1 MPEQIKRKAVNYS
14 VACNNLI
21 YANSGMY
28 CVEMEMEQFASKYA
42 AYNKC
47 QMVYMFLKSIIDET
61 NRKIKD
67 KTASLE
73 KDKAKREQELDTKKR
88 ELIDTIGRDSQ
99 NAIRR
104 FDKDSKSYISQYVKD
119 NMKYEIDAEELGK
132 SDDTLNAENEEN
144 ANYSSYEQDYETAKN
159 NRVKNFFSN
168 LGALMKH
175 DLSEDGLK
183 EKFQTLTSD
192 LESDSKVLKEKKE
205 RKEITKRDID
215 KATSDSTLQSV
226 REEYRVSIT
235 DAQEKLIAN
244 TKNYWQNKSQEY
256 RDEMVRLI
264 IGADSLSE
272 SQRSE
277 LSAIIMNY
285 PAFTY
290 NDDSDKVFIKEKF
303 LRGNFFGQ
311 LSERLN
317 TKRLASIYNSSMRRN
332 VKEMSERINENCFV
346 SFKEWQSK
354 LQALIE
360 DNIAQYN
367 PELREISEFIREET
381 DRILEL
387 QSNQQSITN
396 SMLTIENMMSW
407 KEPEQE

>member
-1 MPEQIKRKAVNYS
+1 
-14 VACNNLI
+14 
-21 YANSGMY
+21 
-28 CVEMEMEQFASKYA
+28 
-42 AYNKC
+42 
-47 QMVYMFLKSIIDET
+47 
-61 NRKIKD
+61 
-67 KTASLE
+67 
-73 KDKAKREQELDTKKR
+73 
-88 ELIDTIGRDSQ
+88 
-99 NAIRR
+99 
-104 FDKDSKSYISQYVKD
+104 
-119 NMKYEIDAEELGK
+119 
-132 SDDTLNAENEEN
+132 
-144 ANYSSYEQDYETAKN
+144 
-159 NRVKNFFSN
+159 
-168 LGALMKH
+168 
-175 DLSEDGLK
+175 
-183 EKFQTLTSD
+183 
-192 LESDSKVLKEKKE
+192 
-205 RKEITKRDID
+205 
-215 KATSDSTLQSV
+215 
-226 REEYRVSIT
+226 
-235 DAQEKLIAN
+235 
-244 TKNYWQNKSQEY
+244 
-256 RDEMVRLI
+256 MVRLI

-277 LSAIIMNY
+277 LSAIILNY